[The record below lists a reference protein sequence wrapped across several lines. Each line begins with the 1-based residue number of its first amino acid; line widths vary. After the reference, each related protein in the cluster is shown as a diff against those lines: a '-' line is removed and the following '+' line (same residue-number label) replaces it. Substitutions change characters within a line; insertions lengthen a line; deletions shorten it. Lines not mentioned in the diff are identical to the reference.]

1 MSAFVIGET
10 TSITLQCSKL
20 EFDSSVANSLNKK
33 TYLQAVSQK
42 HQTVLVTL
50 ELPHFIEIAFIQASI
65 VGYSSRFKKQSSVK
79 CAAHCLIFVLNC
91 SGTVL

>member
-33 TYLQAVSQK
+33 TYLVSQK
-42 HQTVLVTL
+42 RQTVLVTL

-79 CAAHCLIFVLNC
+79 CAAHTPLFVLNC